1 VTSAAVAPSVR
12 RWLPFSVPER
22 GIEAGGLRMYC
33 LPHAGGAAS
42 AYRSWGGRIGAVTVC
57 PIQLAG
63 RETRMN
69 DVPHDRMAPLV
80 SELADVVLADSGGPY
95 AVYGH
100 SLGALVGYELLQEI
114 RRRGGPDPV
123 HLVVSGCPAP
133 HRSGPG
139 EESRTRRRVDEM
151 TDAEVA
157 GLLRSLG
164 GTPEL
169 FLSDPT
175 VLQMILPRVRADF
188 GVKDSYSYQP
198 QAPLNVPITAL
209 ASTADPRADIESM
222 LAWRDLTVQRFKAY
236 TLTGGHFAAL
246 EQAHVTQAYIRRA
259 LCGAA

>member
-1 VTSAAVAPSVR
+1 MTSTAVAPAVS
-12 RWLPFSVPER
+12 RWLPFCGPER
-22 GIEAGGLRMYC
+22 SGEAGGLRLYC

-42 AYRSWGGRIGAVTVC
+42 AYRSWAGRIGAVTVC

-69 DVPHDRMAPLV
+69 DTPHHRMAPLV
-80 SELADVVLADSGGPY
+80 SELADVILADADGPY

-100 SLGALVGYELLQEI
+100 SLGALVGYELLREI

-133 HRSGPG
+133 HRPGPG
-139 EESRTRRRVDEM
+139 VSRTGRRVDEM

-157 GLLRSLG
+157 DLLRSLG

-169 FLSDPT
+169 FLSDPA

-188 GVKDSYSYQP
+188 GVKDSYRYQP

-209 ASTADPRADIESM
+209 ASTGDPRAGIEPM
-222 LAWRDLTVQRFKAY
+222 LAWRDLTARRFTAH
-236 TLTGGHFAAL
+236 TLIGGHFAVL
-246 EQAHVTQAYIRRA
+246 EQAHVTQAYIRQA
-259 LCGAA
+259 LRGAA